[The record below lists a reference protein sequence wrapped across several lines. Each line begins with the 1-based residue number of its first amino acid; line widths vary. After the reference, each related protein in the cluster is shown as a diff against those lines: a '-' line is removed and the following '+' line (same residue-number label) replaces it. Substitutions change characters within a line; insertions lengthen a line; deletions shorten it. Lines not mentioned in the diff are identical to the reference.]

1 MVAAQ
6 LDVVVAGCTDDNAEA
21 AEAVDAE
28 DDIASAAAMAA
39 ADAAEN
45 NQIANRTLAAVHAAA
60 EASAASA
67 AASAAAAAAAAA
79 AKQSQIEMDEEP
91 LSMKDS
97 VAAHLPE
104 WQVLHGTTAAR
115 SLESQSHHHPAA
127 PGQRQQPRQMARS
140 TASVA
145 QQQPQLRLN
154 VKQ

>member
-28 DDIASAAAMAA
+28 NDIASAAAMAA

-67 AASAAAAAAAAA
+67 AANAVAAAAAA

-104 WQVLHGTTAAR
+104 WQVLHGTTAAQ

-127 PGQRQQPRQMARS
+127 PGQRQQARQMARS

-145 QQQPQLRLN
+145 QQQPQLHLN